1 MLEGLTPPR
10 KEPICPMMA
19 NATQKLDSKDLK
31 IFVDAINNPVWGANR
46 LAEQVT
52 ERGFYVSDG
61 QILKHRRGTCACA
74 K

>member
-1 MLEGLTPPR
+1 MLEGLIPPR
-10 KEPICPMMA
+10 KEPICPMMV
-19 NATQKLDSKDLK
+19 NATKKLDNKDLK
-31 IFVDAINNPVWGANR
+31 IFVDAINNPAWGANR

-74 K
+74 